1 MTFRKI
7 LLMVAAAAI
16 PAAQAVPQRA
26 GRQPPVIT
34 AFALD
39 DGADIAVGQVPV
51 VLTHTVV
58 GATPSA
64 YRVSARADFV
74 RAVWQSYLARPTL
87 AGWESLAIHGCE
99 IEGTKEKLILF
110 FQVRASLGD
119 EVRIVNGQ
127 RRLVPVMAESN
138 VLSDSICVGAR

>member
-1 MTFRKI
+1 MTLWQI
-7 LLMVAAAAI
+7 LLMLAAAAI
-16 PAAQAVPQRA
+16 PAAPAVPQRV

-39 DGADIAVGQVPV
+39 DGAAIALGQELV

-74 RAVWQSYLARPTL
+74 RAVWHSYLARPTL
-87 AGWESLAIHGCE
+87 AGWESLTIRGCE
-99 IEGTKEKLILF
+99 IEGTKEKLVLF

-127 RRLVPVMAESN
+127 RTLVPVMVESN